1 MNDYNDYSFYYNE
14 DYSDSAE
21 SSACPPPVSPPPQ
34 PPQKKRRAGKA
45 LALCLAGALTVG
57 GAFGVGYAAK
67 SVFDKQHTP
76 STSIYYSTREPVVV
90 EQVKVGGGRE
100 LSFTELYAANVNS
113 CVSINVSTTRNIF
126 GQTTRTASAGSGF
139 IITEDGY
146 IVTNCHVVSGGGSVK
161 VTLYD
166 GTTYDGTV
174 VGSDEEYDIA
184 VVKIDAS
191 GLQPVVIGDSS
202 TLAVGNDVAAIGNP
216 LGELTFSLSEGVV
229 SCVNRL
235 INVEGTP
242 FNMIQV
248 TAAVNSGNS
257 GGPLFN
263 AYGEVVGIVSAK
275 YTSASDGTSV
285 EGLGFAIPIN
295 DVSVMIQDII
305 TNGYVSNKPYLG
317 VIADTFTAQMIPNS
331 VVSSGVYLYSVEP
344 DSAAAKAGL
353 LAGDIITKVDDTAI
367 VTYEDLVTAKK
378 SYRAGD
384 SATIEYY
391 RANQRYTT
399 RLTFD
404 SQPAENSAPAQQP
417 VQQLPQ
423 DSGGY
428 FDPWEYF
435 NNYFNGF
442 SGGNDSNSAA

>member
-14 DYSDSAE
+14 DGGGAE
-21 SSACPPPVSPPPQ
+21 SGGYRTPEPPK
-34 PPQKKRRAGKA
+34 KKRRAGKI
-45 LALCLAGALTVG
+45 LALSLAGVLAAG
-57 GAFGVGYAAK
+57 GIFGVGFAAK
-67 SVFDKQHTP
+67 SVFDRQHAP
-76 STSIYYSTREPVVV
+76 STNIYYSTREPVTV
-90 EQVKVGGGRE
+90 EQVKVDGSRE

-146 IVTNCHVVSGGGSVK
+146 IVTNCHVVSGGGTVQ

-166 GTTYDGTV
+166 GTTYNGTV

-184 VVKIDAS
+184 VVKIDAT

-202 TLAVGNDVAAIGNP
+202 ALQVGNDVAAIGNP
-216 LGELTFSLSEGVV
+216 LGELTFSMSEGIV
-229 SCVNRL
+229 SCVDRL

-263 AYGEVVGIVSAK
+263 RYGEVVGIVSAK
-275 YTSASDGTSV
+275 YSTSSNGTSV

-295 DVSVMIQDII
+295 DVAVMIQDII

-317 VIADTFTAQMIPNS
+317 VTAGTFTAQMIPNS
-331 VVSSGVYLYSVEP
+331 VVSEGAYLYSVEP

-353 LAGDIITKVDDTAI
+353 LAGDIITKVGDTAI
-367 VTYEDLVTAKK
+367 ATYDDLASAKK
-378 SYRAGD
+378 NYRAGD
-384 SATIEYY
+384 SAVIEYY

-404 SQPAENSAPAQQP
+404 PLPAESTVPSQQP
-417 VQQLPQ
+417 VQQPTQ
-423 DSGGY
+423 GGGY
-428 FDPWEYF
+428 FDPWQYF
-435 NNYFNGF
+435 NDYFNSFPG
-442 SGGNDSNSAA
+442 SGDSAA

>member
-14 DYSDSAE
+14 DGGGAE
-21 SSACPPPVSPPPQ
+21 SGEYRTPEPPK
-34 PPQKKRRAGKA
+34 KKRRAGKI
-45 LALCLAGALTVG
+45 LALSLAGVLAAG
-57 GAFGVGYAAK
+57 GIFGVGFAAK
-67 SVFDKQHTP
+67 SVFDRQHAP
-76 STSIYYSTREPVVV
+76 STNIYYSTREPVTV
-90 EQVKVGGGRE
+90 EQVKVDGSRE

-146 IVTNCHVVSGGGSVK
+146 IVTNCHVVSGGGTVQ

-166 GTTYDGTV
+166 GATYNGTV

-184 VVKIDAS
+184 VVKIDAT

-202 TLAVGNDVAAIGNP
+202 ALQVGNDVAAIGNP
-216 LGELTFSLSEGVV
+216 LGELTFSMSEGIV
-229 SCVNRL
+229 SCVDRL

-263 AYGEVVGIVSAK
+263 RYGEVVGIVSAK
-275 YTSASDGTSV
+275 YSTSSNGTSV

-295 DVSVMIQDII
+295 DVAVMIQDII

-317 VIADTFTAQMIPNS
+317 VTAGTFTAQMIPNS
-331 VVSSGVYLYSVEP
+331 VVSEGAYLYSVEP

-353 LAGDIITKVDDTAI
+353 LAGDIITKVGDTAI
-367 VTYEDLVTAKK
+367 ATYDDLASAKK
-378 SYRAGD
+378 NYRAGD
-384 SATIEYY
+384 SAIIEYY

-404 SQPAENSAPAQQP
+404 PLPAESTVPSQQP
-417 VQQLPQ
+417 VQQPTQ
-423 DSGGY
+423 GGGY
-428 FDPWEYF
+428 FDPWQYF
-435 NNYFNGF
+435 NDYFNSFPG
-442 SGGNDSNSAA
+442 SGDSAA

>member
-14 DYSDSAE
+14 DGGGAE
-21 SSACPPPVSPPPQ
+21 SGGYRTPEPPK
-34 PPQKKRRAGKA
+34 KKRRAGKI
-45 LALCLAGALTVG
+45 LALSLAGVLAAG
-57 GAFGVGYAAK
+57 GIFGVGFAAK
-67 SVFDKQHTP
+67 SVFDRQHAP
-76 STSIYYSTREPVVV
+76 STNIYYSTREPVTV
-90 EQVKVGGGRE
+90 EQVKVDGSRE

-146 IVTNCHVVSGGGSVK
+146 IVTNCHVVSGGGTVQ

-166 GTTYDGTV
+166 GTTYNGTV

-184 VVKIDAS
+184 VVKIDAT

-202 TLAVGNDVAAIGNP
+202 ALQVGNDVAAIGNP
-216 LGELTFSLSEGVV
+216 LGELTFSMSEGIV
-229 SCVNRL
+229 SCVDRL

-263 AYGEVVGIVSAK
+263 RYGEVVGIVSAK
-275 YTSASDGTSV
+275 YSTSSNGTSV

-295 DVSVMIQDII
+295 DVAVMIQDII

-317 VIADTFTAQMIPNS
+317 VTAGTFTAQMIPNS
-331 VVSSGVYLYSVEP
+331 VVSEGAYLYSVEP

-353 LAGDIITKVDDTAI
+353 LAGDIITKVGDTAI
-367 VTYEDLVTAKK
+367 ATYDDLASAKK
-378 SYRAGD
+378 NYRAGD
-384 SATIEYY
+384 SAIIEYY

-404 SQPAENSAPAQQP
+404 PLPAESTVPSQQP
-417 VQQLPQ
+417 VQQPTQ
-423 DSGGY
+423 GGGY
-428 FDPWEYF
+428 FDPWQYF
-435 NNYFNGF
+435 NDYFNSFPG
-442 SGGNDSNSAA
+442 SGDSAA